1 MNNKAY
7 RLFTECF
14 PELPIPESIFDR
26 LIDIDNCKIIPHYED
41 DVLAGCSA
49 VHENRIRLVCVR
61 PDLRGRGIGHMLM
74 QKSEELIAGSG
85 FRTAVLGGEDSGLFI
100 GAVTP
105 EEQWKNKCNR
115 FFESEGYRDC
125 GGCLE
130 MKMSLSDFCPD
141 RVSIPPCPPD
151 VSFGYIDNS
160 RREELISA
168 VEAVD
173 DDWVQYFDFESPIF
187 AAQTEGN
194 IAGFCIIDTNADT
207 IISSGK
213 NNVGVIGCVGVAPQY
228 RRRGIGLTMVA
239 KAMEDI
245 KQKGCDD
252 LFIHYTYL
260 DRWYGKLGI
269 KTFLYFRFG
278 EKELD
283 V

>member
-1 MNNKAY
+1 MKNKVY
-7 RLFTECF
+7 RLFAECF
-14 PELPIPESIFDR
+14 PELPIPEDIFGR
-26 LIDIDNCKIIPHYED
+26 LIDIDNCGIIPHFED
-41 DVLAGCSA
+41 GIFAGCS
-49 VHENRIRLVCVR
+49 VIQENNIRLVCVK

-74 QKSEELIAGSG
+74 QKSEELIAGNG
-85 FRTAVLGGEDSGLFI
+85 FRTAVLGGWDSGLFI

-105 EEQWKNKCNR
+105 EEQWKNKCNS
-115 FFESEGYRDC
+115 FFEKEGYRDC

-130 MKMSLSDFCPD
+130 MKMSLSDFLPD
-141 RVSIPPCPPD
+141 SAPPCPEN
-151 VSFGYIDNS
+151 VTFGYIEKS
-160 RREELISA
+160 RREELLSA

-187 AAQTEGN
+187 AAQTEGK
-194 IAGFCIIDTNADT
+194 IAGFCIIDVNAET
-207 IISSGK
+207 IVSNGK
-213 NNVGVIGCVGVAPQY
+213 NNVGIIGCVGVAPQY
-228 RRRGIGLTMVA
+228 RRRGIGLAMVA

-283 V
+283 L